1 MSNAAE
7 DEQKRVAVTLLKS
20 QAETLRIEAGK
31 AGIGPG
37 LLSRALVAYGLAHI
51 DDAGIQ
57 AAIEEVKEADRDRRR
72 RVGEKA
78 MESRW
83 HGGKK
88 KEENSE

>member
-20 QAETLRIEAGK
+20 QADTLRVEAGK

-51 DDAGIQ
+51 DDSGIQ
-57 AAIEEVKEADRDRRR
+57 AAIEEVKEADRERRAA
-72 RVGEKA
+72 VGKKA
-78 MESRW
+78 MRSRW
-83 HGGKK
+83 GDKSDR
-88 KEENSE
+88 ENSE

>member
-7 DEQKRVAVTLLKS
+7 DEQKRIAVTLRKD
-20 QAETLRIEAGK
+20 QADALRVEAGK

-37 LLSRALVAYGLAHI
+37 LLSRALVAYGLAHV
-51 DDAGIQ
+51 DEPGIQ